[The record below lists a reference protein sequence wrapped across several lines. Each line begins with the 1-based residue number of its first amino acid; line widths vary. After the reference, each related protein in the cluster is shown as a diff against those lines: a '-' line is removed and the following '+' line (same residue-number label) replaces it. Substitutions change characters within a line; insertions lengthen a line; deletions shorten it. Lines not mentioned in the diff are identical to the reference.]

1 MRIVKRN
8 FRIQKRYIIFFVFV
22 LILDY
27 TFGQIKNGYNIIQLN
42 ESLTNL
48 KAILKETA
56 QLTVVGRRQIE
67 LKVDNLENL
76 ICYYELT
83 ENLLD
88 QFKTIAPGLFAEI
101 DTIKDRKG
109 RSVRVYV
116 KFVPVSGTQ
125 LQAWGA
131 TYIYQSATDP
141 DVYCSEY
148 GEYAVSVK
156 IWIVSKALLVLS
168 HELGHVKYQV
178 PNLASYIEYHR
189 KHYARVVDQFD
200 ILGHSP
206 DDPSGKT
213 AVHFAKRFRKE
224 YSYFMKISSER
235 ISDPLA
241 LMNGIRKK
249 SNKNFPTGTSFMPAG
264 RILQNLKTS
273 IFNRAVASA
282 RRVTDA

>member
-1 MRIVKRN
+1 MKIARRDNYEIKE
-8 FRIQKRYIIFFVFV
+8 YIILFG
-22 LILDY
+22 LIFILHNA
-27 TFGQIKNGYNIIQLN
+27 FGEIKNGYDIIQLN
-42 ESLTNL
+42 ESLKNL
-48 KAILKETA
+48 KAILTEA
-56 QLTVVGRRQIE
+56 DQLIGTQRRQIDS
-67 LKVDNLENL
+67 KITNIENS
-76 ICYYELT
+76 IFYFKLT
-83 ENLLD
+83 ESLLS
-88 QFKTIAPGLFAEI
+88 QFQLIAPDLFAEI

-109 RSVRVYV
+109 RSVHVYI

-131 TYIYQSATDP
+131 TYINQSATDP

-178 PNLASYIEYHR
+178 PNLASYMEYHR
-189 KHYARVVDQFD
+189 KHYASVVDQFD

-224 YSYFMKISSER
+224 YSNFMKISSER

-249 SNKNFPTGTSFMPAG
+249 SNKKYLGHNVWVK
-264 RILQNLKTS
+264 R
-273 IFNRAVASA
+273 
-282 RRVTDA
+282 